1 MRTHTI
7 ARVGYDSQYNTGN
20 GLYEY
25 CYTRMGSRVIL
36 QCAEPFYRGDCVSVE
51 HIDAESATVILK
63 LEPDA
68 DSARV
73 QSALMV
79 VSPGFPMDVEATH
92 RWRESRC
99 STLLKV
105 RAIMTGN
112 MTYIVVLL
120 APVRGRSSLSA
131 TDEHTGDTFH
141 FFLSERTR

>member
-1 MRTHTI
+1 MHNI
-7 ARVGYDSQYNTGN
+7 ARVGYDSQYNTGT
-20 GLYEY
+20 GFYEY
-25 CYTRMGSRVIL
+25 CYTRMGSRVVL
-36 QCAEPFYRGDCVSVE
+36 QCTEPFYRGDCVSVE
-51 HIDAESATVILK
+51 SVNPDTATVQLK
-63 LEPDA
+63 LEQVA
-68 DSARV
+68 DPSRV
-73 QSALMV
+73 PSALMI
-79 VSPGFPMDVEATH
+79 VSPGFPMEVDAQH

-120 APVRGRSSLSA
+120 APLRGRSSLSA